1 MIRKQKIEDS
11 PEFRYFEEHFDE
23 MMEEMEKDSESQ
35 SFEIPEEWD
44 RSFRKTIEETV
55 EREEKK
61 KSRKEKLLRWGS
73 RAVAAAAG
81 VALVMFIG
89 MNFSAVQVQGEG
101 LLDVFRNT
109 FDLNG
114 KKYTT
119 VDVGEEM
126 DMDMDMEEEKV
137 DVYFDGATLDDV
149 YKQIREEFKMPMFYI
164 TYIPDGYEIEEAKY
178 NKTYDILNFELS
190 NGKNTIY
197 ISQQQQFNEIATGIV
212 NEEDKC
218 AEVNNSHV
226 DQKIEIYESIQDG
239 SVVFNVKENHVFLCI
254 SGKVSI
260 DEAKKIAENIEFR

>member
-81 VALVMFIG
+81 IALVMFIG

-101 LLDVFRNT
+101 LLDVFQKMFDMNGNKHTT
-109 FDLNG
+109 FS
-114 KKYTT
+114 
-119 VDVGEEM
+119 VGEEVEM
-126 DMDMDMEEEKV
+126 SEDEELHE
-137 DVYFDGATLDDV
+137 VYFEASTLGDA
-149 YKQIREEFKMPMFYI
+149 YEKLREELKMPMFYI
-164 TYIPDGYEIEEAKY
+164 TYIPEEFGVEKVTY
-178 NKTYDILNFELS
+178 NEMYNILNIQLKRD
-190 NGKNTIY
+190 KNTIF
-197 ISQQQQFNEIATGIV
+197 ISQQQQFDEVTTGIL
-212 NEEDKC
+212 NEAKKC
-218 AEVNNSHV
+218 AEIKN
-226 DQKIEIYESIQDG
+226 DKINQTIKVYG
-239 SVVFNVKENHVFLCI
+239 SVQDESFAFCIELNHMMLVVNCNI
-254 SGKVSI
+254 SLEEV
-260 DEAKKIAENIEFR
+260 EKIVESIEFR

>member
-101 LLDVFRNT
+101 LLDVFQEM
-109 FDLNG
+109 FGMNG
-114 KKYTT
+114 KQYTT
-119 VDVGEEM
+119 FGIG
-126 DMDMDMEEEKV
+126 EKV
-137 DVYFDGATLDDV
+137 DMGEDAESSDIYFEADTLDEV
-149 YKQIREEFKMPMFYI
+149 YRQIRDELKMPMFYVN
-164 TYIPDGYEIEEAKY
+164 YIPEGFELEEASY
-178 NKTYDILNFELS
+178 NKTYNTLNIKLNNKE
-190 NGKNTIY
+190 NVIY
-197 ISQQQQFNEIATGIV
+197 ISQQQQFDETVLGIIS
-212 NEEDKC
+212 EDEKC
-218 AEVNNSHV
+218 IEVNNSNTN
-226 DQKIEIYESIQDG
+226 QTIWIYKSTQDNG
-239 SVVFNVKENHVFLCI
+239 LVFNIKMNQILLVVSCNVSENEAEKI
-254 SGKVSI
+254 AQSI
-260 DEAKKIAENIEFR
+260 DFY

>member
-61 KSRKEKLLRWGS
+61 KSRKEKLLKWGS

-101 LLDVFRNT
+101 LLDVFREMFDVNGNQHTT
-109 FDLNG
+109 FS
-114 KKYTT
+114 
-119 VDVGEEM
+119 VGEEV
-126 DMDMDMEEEKV
+126 DMDTEETWE
-137 DVYFDGATLDDV
+137 DIYFEATTLEDAYQQV
-149 YKQIREEFKMPMFYI
+149 REELKMPMFYL
-164 TYIPDGYEIEEAKY
+164 TYVPKGYILEEVKY
-178 NKTYDILNFELS
+178 NNAYDILNIELR
-190 NGKNTIY
+190 NGENAIY
-197 ISQQQQFNEIATGIV
+197 VSQQQQFDEVATGV
-212 NEEDKC
+212 LNEEEKC
-218 AEVNNSHV
+218 IDVENKNL
-226 DQKIEIYESIQDG
+226 DQIIKIYNSIQDESLAF
-239 SVVFNVKENHVFLCI
+239 SVKVNHNLLIVRCN
-254 SGKVSI
+254 VSI
-260 DEAKKIAENIEFR
+260 NEGKKIAENIQFH

>member
-101 LLDVFRNT
+101 LLDVFREM
-109 FDLNG
+109 FEVNG
-114 KKYTT
+114 KQYTT
-119 VDVGEEM
+119 FNIGEKVEVNS
-126 DMDMDMEEEKV
+126 EEECE
-137 DVYFDGATLDDV
+137 DIYFDTSTLEDA
-149 YKQIREEFKMPMFYI
+149 YQQIREELKMPIFYV
-164 TYIPDGYEIEEAKY
+164 TYIPEGYKLEEIYY
-178 NKTYDILNFELS
+178 NKTYNVLNLKIG

-197 ISQQQQFNEIATGIV
+197 ISQQQQFDEVTTGIL
-212 NEEDKC
+212 NEEEC
-218 AEVNNSHV
+218 IEVENQYLNQTV
-226 DQKIEIYESIQDG
+226 EIYKSIQDE
-239 SVVFNVKENHVFLCI
+239 SLAFNIEVNHNLLIVRCNL
-254 SGKVSI
+254 SI
-260 DEAKKIAENIEFR
+260 DEGKKIAENIQFY

>member
-101 LLDVFRNT
+101 LLDVFQKM
-109 FDLNG
+109 FDVNG
-114 KKYTT
+114 KQYTT
-119 VDVGEEM
+119 FGVGEEV
-126 DMDMDMEEEKV
+126 DMDIEEEAT
-137 DVYFDGATLDDV
+137 DIYFEAATLEEA
-149 YKQIREEFKMPMFYI
+149 YQQIHEELKMPMFYV
-164 TYIPDGYEIEEAKY
+164 TYIPEGYELQEVQY
-178 NKTYDILNFELS
+178 NTKYDILNIILCRDE
-190 NGKNTIY
+190 NMIY
-197 ISQQQQFNEIATGIV
+197 ISQQQQFNEMSVGNL
-212 NEEDKC
+212 NEEEKC
-218 AEVNNSHV
+218 AEVSNDNL
-226 DQKIEIYESIQDG
+226 DQIIEIYESIQNNYL
-239 SVVFNVKENHVFLCI
+239 VFNIQTNHNIVNVNCNI
-254 SGKVSI
+254 SI
-260 DEAKKIAENIEFR
+260 DEVKKIAKSIEFY

>member
-81 VALVMFIG
+81 IALVMFIG

-101 LLDVFRNT
+101 LLDVFQKMFDVNGNQHTT
-109 FDLNG
+109 FS
-114 KKYTT
+114 
-119 VDVGEEM
+119 VGEEV
-126 DMDMDMEEEKV
+126 DMDTEETWE
-137 DVYFDGATLDDV
+137 DIYFEATTLEDA
-149 YKQIREEFKMPMFYI
+149 YQQIREELKMPMFYV
-164 TYIPDGYEIEEAKY
+164 TYIPEEYEIEEVKY
-178 NKTYDILNFELS
+178 DREYNILNIKLY
-190 NGKNTIY
+190 NGENMIY
-197 ISQQQQFNEIATGIV
+197 ISQQQQIDDVSTGVLNEDNQCTEV
-212 NEEDKC
+212 
-218 AEVNNSHV
+218 VNNNINQTIRV
-226 DQKIEIYESIQDG
+226 FKSIQDDSLAL
-239 SVVFNVKENHVFLCI
+239 SVNVNHIMLVINCN
-254 SGKVSI
+254 SSI
-260 DEAKKIAENIEFR
+260 VDVEKIAKSIEFH

>member
-61 KSRKEKLLRWGS
+61 KSRKEKLLKWGS

-126 DMDMDMEEEKV
+126 DMDMEEEQV
-137 DVYFDGATLDDV
+137 DVYFEGTSLDDV
-149 YKQIREEFKMPMFYI
+149 YRQIREEFKMPMFYV
-164 TYIPDGYEIEEAKY
+164 TYVPEGYEVEEAKY
-178 NKTYDILNFELS
+178 NRMYDILNIKIINEED
-190 NGKNTIY
+190 TIY
-197 ISQQQQFNEIATGIV
+197 ISQQRQIDETATGVV
-212 NEEDKC
+212 NEENIC
-218 AEVNNSHV
+218 MEVFNSNIN
-226 DQKIEIYESIQDG
+226 QIIEIYESVQDNNLI
-239 SVVFNVKENHVFLCI
+239 FNVNVNQELLTVRCA
-254 SGKVSI
+254 VSAEEI
-260 DEAKKIAENIEFR
+260 KKIAESIEFY

>member
-81 VALVMFIG
+81 IALVMFIG

-101 LLDVFRNT
+101 LLDVFQKIFDTNEKQHVT
-109 FDLNG
+109 FG
-114 KKYTT
+114 I
-119 VDVGEEM
+119 GEEV
-126 DMDMDMEEEKV
+126 DMSEDEEINEI
-137 DVYFDGATLDDV
+137 YYNATTLNEA
-149 YKQIREEFKMPMFYI
+149 YEQIHEEIKMPMFYV
-164 TYIPDGYEIEEAKY
+164 TYIPEGYKLEEASY
-178 NKTYDILNFELS
+178 NKTYNTLNIRLY
-190 NGKNTIY
+190 NGYDTIY
-197 ISQQQQFNEIATGIV
+197 ILQQQQYDEVGLGILSK
-212 NEEDKC
+212 EEKC
-218 AEVNNSHV
+218 LEVTNSNI
-226 DQKIEIYESIQDG
+226 DQVIQIYKSIQDE
-239 SVVFNVKENHVFLCI
+239 SFAFTVKIDQMLLAVNCNVSL
-254 SGKVSI
+254 
-260 DEAKKIAENIEFR
+260 DETQKIAESIVFH

>member
-101 LLDVFRNT
+101 LLDVFQKMFEMNDET
-109 FDLNG
+109 HVVYGTD
-114 KKYTT
+114 KKI
-119 VDVGEEM
+119 GEITPEEQM
-126 DMDMDMEEEKV
+126 DDIIFAGD
-137 DVYFDGATLDDV
+137 TLDEIYDEA
-149 YKQIREEFKMPMFYI
+149 RDELKMPMFYFVDI
-164 TYIPDGYEIEEAKY
+164 FDSYTVETAKY
-178 NKTYDILNFELS
+178 NKTYRALS
-190 NGKNTIY
+190 IQLDTPDGY
-197 ISQQQQFNEIATGIV
+197 VFISQKQLFDEGGSGVVAD
-212 NEEDKC
+212 EEKC
-218 AEVNNSHV
+218 SEVYNAELNQNIS
-226 DQKIEIYESIQDG
+226 IYKGIQDDFLVF
-239 SVVFNVKENHVFLCI
+239 SVKVNQTVFAFNGEI
-254 SGKVSI
+254 SI
-260 DEAKKIAENIEFR
+260 ERCRKIAESLYFK

>member
-126 DMDMDMEEEKV
+126 DMDMEEEKV
-137 DVYFDGATLDDV
+137 DVYFEGTSLDDV
-149 YKQIREEFKMPMFYI
+149 YRQIREEFKMPMFYV
-164 TYIPDGYEIEEAKY
+164 TYIPEGYEVEEAKY
-178 NKTYDILNFELS
+178 NKTYDILNLELN

-197 ISQQQQFNEIATGIV
+197 ISQQQQVNEIATGV
-212 NEEDKC
+212 VSEEEKC
-218 AEVNNSHV
+218 AEVNNSYV
-226 DQKIEIYESIQDG
+226 NQKIEIYESVQDNNL
-239 SVVFNVKENHVFLCI
+239 VFNVQTNHFLLAVRCT
-254 SGKVSI
+254 VSI
-260 DEAKKIAENIEFR
+260 EDAKKMAESIKFN

>member
-101 LLDVFRNT
+101 LLDVFLEKLNLNGEQYNT
-109 FDLNG
+109 FN
-114 KKYTT
+114 
-119 VDVGEEM
+119 VGE
-126 DMDMDMEEEKV
+126 KV
-137 DVYFDGATLDDV
+137 EVDSEVECEDIYFDATTLENA
-149 YKQIREEFKMPMFYI
+149 YQQIREELKMPMFYL
-164 TYIPDGYEIEEAKY
+164 TYMPEEYELEEAKY
-178 NKTYDILNFELS
+178 NRTYDVLNLKFN
-190 NGKNTIY
+190 NGKSKIY
-197 ISQQQQFNEIATGIV
+197 VSQQQQINETVSGIV
-212 NEEDKC
+212 NEDELC
-218 AEVNNSHV
+218 ADIDNKNIN
-226 DQKIEIYESIQDG
+226 QTIEIYRSTQDEG
-239 SVVFNVKENHVFLCI
+239 VVFNVKVNQTFLVI
-254 SGKVSI
+254 SCDVSL
-260 DEAKKIAENIEFR
+260 DEAKKIAEGIEFH

>member
-81 VALVMFIG
+81 IALVMFIG

-101 LLDVFRNT
+101 LLDVFQEM
-109 FDLNG
+109 FDMNG
-114 KKYTT
+114 KVYTT
-119 VDVGEEM
+119 LNVGDKVEVDS
-126 DMDMDMEEEKV
+126 EEECE
-137 DVYFDGATLDDV
+137 DIYFDSSTLEGI
-149 YKQIREEFKMPMFYI
+149 YQQIREELKMPMFYI
-164 TYIPDGYEIEEAKY
+164 TYIPEGYLIEEAKY
-178 NKTYDILNFELS
+178 SRTYDILNLKLN
-190 NGKNTIY
+190 NGDKTIY
-197 ISQQQQFNEIATGIV
+197 ISQQQQFDETATGII
-212 NEEDKC
+212 NEEEKC
-218 AEVNNSHV
+218 TELLNEHLN
-226 DQKIEIYESIQDG
+226 QTIKIYESIQDHNL
-239 SVVFNVKENHVFLCI
+239 VFNVNVDHVFLAIRCNA
-254 SGKVSI
+254 SV
-260 DEAKKIAENIEFR
+260 EEVKKIAKSIKYY

>member
-1 MIRKQKIEDS
+1 MIRKQRIEDS

-81 VALVMFIG
+81 IALVMFIG

-126 DMDMDMEEEKV
+126 DMDMEEEKV
-137 DVYFDGATLDDV
+137 DVYFEGTSLDDV
-149 YKQIREEFKMPMFYI
+149 YRQIREEFKMPMFYV
-164 TYIPDGYEIEEAKY
+164 TYIPEGYEVEEAKY
-178 NKTYDILNFELS
+178 NRMYDILNIKIINEED
-190 NGKNTIY
+190 TIY
-197 ISQQQQFNEIATGIV
+197 ISQQRQIDETATGVV
-212 NEEDKC
+212 NEENIC
-218 AEVNNSHV
+218 MEVFNSNIN
-226 DQKIEIYESIQDG
+226 QIIEIYESVQDNNLI
-239 SVVFNVKENHVFLCI
+239 FNVNVNQELLTVRCA
-254 SGKVSI
+254 VSAEEI
-260 DEAKKIAENIEFR
+260 KKIAESIEFY

>member
-101 LLDVFRNT
+101 LLDVFREM
-109 FDLNG
+109 FDVNG
-114 KKYTT
+114 NQYTT
-119 VDVGEEM
+119 FNVGEEV
-126 DMDMDMEEEKV
+126 DMSEDEELDEI
-137 DVYFDGATLDDV
+137 YFEAVTLDDA
-149 YKQIREEFKMPMFYI
+149 YQQIHDELKMPMFYA
-164 TYIPDGYEIEEAKY
+164 TYIPEGFILEEASYSGTY
-178 NKTYDILNFELS
+178 NTLNLKLN

-197 ISQQQQFNEIATGIV
+197 ILQQQQFDEVALGIIS
-212 NEEDKC
+212 EEEKC
-218 AEVNNSHV
+218 DDVNNSNL
-226 DQKIEIYESIQDG
+226 DQIIEIYQSIQDNNLA
-239 SVVFNVKENHVFLCI
+239 FNVRKNNIFLAIRCDLPI
-254 SGKVSI
+254 
-260 DEAKKIAENIEFR
+260 EECKKIAANIKFY

>member
-101 LLDVFRNT
+101 LLDVFQNT
-109 FDLNG
+109 FNLNG
-114 KKYTT
+114 WRYTT
-119 VDVGEEM
+119 FDVGETTNMHAEEDEM
-126 DMDMDMEEEKV
+126 DICFE
-137 DVYFDGATLDDV
+137 ASTLDDA
-149 YKQIREEFKMPMFYI
+149 YQQIREELKMPMFYLS
-164 TYIPDGYEIEEAKY
+164 YIPEGYMIDMVKY
-178 NKTYDILNFELS
+178 NKTFDLLNIELK
-190 NGKNTIY
+190 NGKDVIY
-197 ISQQQQFNEIATGIV
+197 ISQQQQFDEVASGIIS
-212 NEEDKC
+212 EEEKC
-218 AEVNNSHV
+218 ADVVNDNLG
-226 DQKIEIYESIQDG
+226 QTIEIYRSVQDNNL
-239 SVVFNVKENHVFLCI
+239 VFNVRVNHVFFAV
-254 SGKVSI
+254 SGKISI
-260 DEAKKIAENIEFR
+260 DDAKKMAETVEFY

>member
-101 LLDVFRNT
+101 LLDVFQKM
-109 FDLNG
+109 FDVNG
-114 KKYTT
+114 KQVTT
-119 VDVGEEM
+119 FGVGEEV
-126 DMDMDMEEEKV
+126 DMDIEEETS
-137 DVYFDGATLDDV
+137 DVYFEATTLDEA
-149 YKQIREEFKMPMFYI
+149 YQKIREELKMPMFYVE
-164 TYIPDGYEIEEAKY
+164 YVPEGYRIDEAMY
-178 NKTYDILNFELS
+178 NRAYNIVNIKLY
-190 NGKNTIY
+190 NGKKTIY
-197 ISQQQQFNEIATGIV
+197 ISQQQQFDEVTTGIL
-212 NEEDKC
+212 NEDNKC
-218 AEVNNSHV
+218 AEVANNNV
-226 DQKIEIYESIQDG
+226 NQTIEIYDSVQDNNLIFG
-239 SVVFNVKENHVFLCI
+239 IRNNNIFLVVRGNLTLEEC
-254 SGKVSI
+254 
-260 DEAKKIAENIEFR
+260 KKIAENVYFH

>member
-101 LLDVFRNT
+101 LLDVFQKMFDVNGNQHTT
-109 FDLNG
+109 FS
-114 KKYTT
+114 
-119 VDVGEEM
+119 VGEEVNM
-126 DMDMDMEEEKV
+126 GEDEESN
-137 DVYFDGATLDDV
+137 DIYFTVSSLDEA
-149 YKQIREEFKMPMFYI
+149 YQQIRDELKMPMFYVS
-164 TYIPDGYEIEEAKY
+164 YIPEKFNLEEANY
-178 NKTYDILNFELS
+178 SKTYNTLNIKLNDGEHV
-190 NGKNTIY
+190 IY
-197 ISQQQQFNEIATGIV
+197 ILQQQQFDETVSGIV
-212 NEEDKC
+212 SEEEKYI
-218 AEVNNSHV
+218 EVKNDNIN
-226 DQKIEIYESIQDG
+226 QIIEIYKSTQDNG
-239 SVVFNVKENHVFLCI
+239 LVFNVEMNHILLVVSCDVSEKEV
-254 SGKVSI
+254 
-260 DEAKKIAENIEFR
+260 EKIAKSLEFH